1 MKKTANADEYQSMT
15 PRLPLLDADRIRRD
29 LDWLAGRDSDLRAAL
44 ERYGYPAPRIRD
56 PGFGTLLATV
66 VSQQISTD
74 AAAAI
79 MARIHALLPELSAAR
94 LLELPAGSLREAG
107 LSRSK
112 VDYVEGLARSVMSGS
127 FDPYALDA
135 LGDDDAIDAITAL
148 RGFGRWSA
156 EIYLMFCLQRADVF
170 PAGDLA
176 LRVALQKLKGCE
188 ESLNESAARSLVEAW
203 SPCRSAGSLFL
214 WHYYRGAPT

>member
-1 MKKTANADEYQSMT
+1 MNSPDLQQLGAE
-15 PRLPLLDADRIRRD
+15 RIRRD
-29 LDWLAGRDSDLRAAL
+29 LDLLARRDADLRDAL
-44 ERYGYPAPRIRD
+44 ELYGYPPPRIRD

-79 MARIHALLPELSAAR
+79 MARIHALLPELSAAN
-94 LLELPAGSLREAG
+94 LLSLPAGSLREVG
-107 LSRSK
+107 LSRPK
-112 VDYVEGLARSVMSGS
+112 AEYVEGLARAVESGS
-127 FDPYALDA
+127 FDPDTLAELD
-135 LGDDDAIDAITAL
+135 DEDAIEAITAL

-156 EIYLMFCLQRADVF
+156 EIYLMFCLQRADIF

-176 LRVALQKLKGCE
+176 LRVALQKLRRFSEPLNQTEARKLM
-188 ESLNESAARSLVEAW
+188 ESWA
-203 SPCRSAGSLFL
+203 PCRSAGSLFL